1 MAANRQPA
9 IKSVM
14 ANPIAN
20 RQSPIVNPVANL
32 QSNRQSAVTDKITN
46 PQSPI
51 SSRNPQSAIAN
62 PQSAWLKY
70 S

>member
-1 MAANRQPA
+1 MAANRQSA
-9 IKSVM
+9 I
-14 ANPIAN
+14 
-20 RQSPIVNPVANL
+20 
-32 QSNRQSAVTDKITN
+32 TDKITN

-51 SSRNPQSAIAN
+51 SGRNPQSAIAT